1 MRGWREEGRRRKGVF
16 ISRFIE
22 ENPRIYFVYIYIK
35 FKNLYINFEIFFIK
49 NACGGYV
56 LWGEGLAHPPPVYL
70 AGRYAGILGP
80 HKTAF
85 IKVYLDKP

>member
-1 MRGWREEGRRRKGVF
+1 
-16 ISRFIE
+16 
-22 ENPRIYFVYIYIK
+22 
-35 FKNLYINFEIFFIK
+35 
-49 NACGGYV
+49 
-56 LWGEGLAHPPPVYL
+56 LWGEGLAHPPVYL